1 MANKN
6 RIKAKKHLKR
16 SGNKIARKTKVGD
29 FPTAGRRNKLHLRWG
44 K

>member
-1 MANKN
+1 MTNKN

-29 FPTAGRRNKLHLRWG
+29 FPTAGIRNKLNLRWG